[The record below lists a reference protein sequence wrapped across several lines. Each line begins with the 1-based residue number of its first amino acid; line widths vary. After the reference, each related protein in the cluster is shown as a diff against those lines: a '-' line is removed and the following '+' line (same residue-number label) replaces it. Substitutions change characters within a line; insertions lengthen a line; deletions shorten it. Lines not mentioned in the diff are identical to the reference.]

1 MTTALSISF
10 HANSCY
16 DYSAVEI
23 QDYFDPSWTTIE
35 RILDIVD
42 DEFDE
47 VDSDDP
53 IEKYN
58 IILDVNHPDFEKGTG
73 RQFQVKWVNKPYSEG
88 DFEFERDLILND
100 VEYLDELAAYER
112 RSNKPSKSDMKKL
125 ERNAEKEMRV
135 LYKTFGEDYKTSAE
149 KKEEGVQKY
158 QKELEDHVFK
168 NGGQLR
174 DYQAEGVSWLI
185 ANHVNKRSSIL
196 ADEMGLG

>member
-1 MTTALSISF
+1 MTAAILF
-10 HANSCY
+10 HSRLTL
-16 DYSAVEI
+16 VMI
-23 QDYFDPSWTTIE
+23 TLQDYFDPSWTTIE
-35 RILDIVD
+35 RILDVVE

-47 VDSDDP
+47 VDSDNI

-58 IILDVNHPDFEKGTG
+58 IILDVSHPDFENGTG
-73 RQFQVKWVNKPYSEG
+73 RQFQIKWVNKPYAEG

-100 VEYLDELAAYER
+100 IEYLDELAAYER
-112 RSNKPSKSDMKKL
+112 RSEKPSKSDMNKL
-125 ERNAEKEMRV
+125 GKNAEKEMRV

-158 QKELEDHVFK
+158 QKELENQVFK

-185 ANHVNKRSSIL
+185 ANHINGRSSIL